1 MKNIAADSG
10 YQNLQTQNK
19 NVSLES
25 QRSKPLVDNIYDVDS
40 NSEDD
45 SNNDK
50 ILTKKTRRSRA
61 YTQSNIENDK
71 TDKKKLD
78 TKK

>member
-1 MKNIAADSG
+1 MS
-10 YQNLQTQNK
+10 
-19 NVSLES
+19 VES
-25 QRSKPLVDNIYDVDS
+25 QRSKLLDNIYDVDS

-61 YTQSNIENDK
+61 YTHSNLENEK
-71 TDKKKLD
+71 TEKKKRE
-78 TKK
+78 KK

>member
-1 MKNIAADSG
+1 MS
-10 YQNLQTQNK
+10 
-19 NVSLES
+19 VES
-25 QRSKPLVDNIYDVDS
+25 QRSKPLDNIYDVDS

-61 YTQSNIENDK
+61 YTQSNLENEK
-71 TDKKKLD
+71 TDKKKRE
-78 TKK
+78 KK